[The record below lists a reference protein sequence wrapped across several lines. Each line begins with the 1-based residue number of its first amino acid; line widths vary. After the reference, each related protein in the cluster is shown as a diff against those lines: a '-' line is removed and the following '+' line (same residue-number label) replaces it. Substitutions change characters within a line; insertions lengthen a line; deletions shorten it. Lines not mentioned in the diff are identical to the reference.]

1 MLFLLFVCKYLAFCL
16 SFHCFRNCI
25 YAEFFNHEEM
35 ENAHTLFLEKCFIM
49 GISNRNF
56 NIPTP
61 PPPSRA
67 KPGHLTIFCARG
79 EGNLTFACVGW
90 GKLNRKGEVSNIV
103 FSGAEVAHSC
113 KTRVWTRWKSLKKR
127 CSICERSAYK
137 KGLQKVFI
145 KDGRSRRRLFS

>member
-1 MLFLLFVCKYLAFCL
+1 MKTRTLNVNNK
-16 SFHCFRNCI
+16 I
-25 YAEFFNHEEM
+25 YSINKM

-49 GISNRNF
+49 RISNRNF

-61 PPPSRA
+61 PPPPFQA

-90 GKLNRKGEVSNIV
+90 GKLNQKGEVSNNF
-103 FSGAEVAHSC
+103 FSGAEVANSC